1 MIACGLMSRS
11 GFSKQLPFR
20 GMRFVNVPRS
30 LKLMALGALL
40 IAVALDK
47 VDAVLAVIQ
56 TTGISVVL
64 TGEVRP
70 ASTS

>member
-1 MIACGLMSRS
+1 
-11 GFSKQLPFR
+11 
-20 GMRFVNVPRS
+20 MRFVNVPRS